1 MEAVRTDVNRS
12 GELKSSVK
20 EEVTPEK
27 LKEHVRTEREQPG
40 ESGRSAKVNRSIQGE
55 LPRLIKA
62 EFWKVRHTL
71 LTWIHLLVP
80 LLGIVVFLMYY
91 SWSGWSDEGKVS
103 GYIQVLSI
111 AFPLIISVVCSLSV
125 EMEEQ
130 GHFQTMLGAMVH
142 KKAALLAKWA
152 VLAVL
157 GLGALLLAVG
167 GFAAGF
173 GMMTGGSVYTPAQYA
188 GMVGVL
194 WLGGINLYL
203 LHLFL
208 NLAFS
213 KTISMCV
220 GTAEL
225 LTAALFL
232 TGLGEGLWQ
241 FFPCSWGSRWSGYLL
256 LYWKGQAMPAGFV
269 SRSLGIGAVLTAAL
283 WGMIFLWYHY
293 YEGRQCHD

>member
-1 MEAVRTDVNRS
+1 MMEAVR
-12 GELKSSVK
+12 
-20 EEVTPEK
+20 
-27 LKEHVRTEREQPG
+27 
-40 ESGRSAKVNRSIQGE
+40 QGE
-55 LPRLIKA
+55 LLRLIKA

-80 LLGIVVFLMYY
+80 LLGIAVFLMYY

-111 AFPLIISVVCSLSV
+111 AFPMIISVVCSLSV

-130 GHFQTMLGAMVH
+130 GHFQTMLGAAAH
-142 KKAALLAKWA
+142 KGASLLAKWIL
-152 VLAVL
+152 LAGM
-157 GLGALLLAVG
+157 GLGSMLLAVG
-167 GFAAGF
+167 GFAAGY
-173 GMMTGGSVYTPAQYA
+173 GIMTGRMVYAPGQYL
-188 GMVGVL
+188 GMAAVL
-194 WLGGINLYL
+194 WLGGANLYL
-203 LHLFL
+203 FHLFL

-213 KTISMCV
+213 KTISMCA

-241 FFPCSWGSRWSGYLL
+241 FFPCSWGGRWCGYLL
-256 LYWKGQAMPAGFV
+256 LYWKGNGAVSAGFIF
-269 SRSLGIGAVLTAAL
+269 RSLMAGMVLTAVL
-283 WGMIFLWYHY
+283 WGTIFLWYHF